1 MSNSYHNPPG
11 LFPPY
16 ANYAHAVET
25 PPNSRTLYV
34 SGLNAFEADGVSM
47 PGSFEG
53 QAHVVWD
60 HLGLVLDAAGM
71 TYSDLVSLRFYLA
84 TTADDPANVEILR
97 GPSRHAR
104 RSPHGH
110 QLHSA
115 RTGVADRDRGRR
127 RSRRLTRRA
136 RRRRDRS
143 RTMIHHTNPAAIRG
157 NSKSSRCDDEHS
169 VDR

>member
-84 TTADDPANVEILR
+84 ATADDRANVEILR
-97 GPSRHAR
+97 SRLGTHVA
-104 RSPHGH
+104 
-110 QLHSA
+110 A
-115 RTGVADRDRGRR
+115 RTVISCTLLEPEWLIEIEAVA
-127 RSRRLTRRA
+127 A
-136 RRRRDRS
+136 R
-143 RTMIHHTNPAAIRG
+143 
-157 NSKSSRCDDEHS
+157 
-169 VDR
+169 VD